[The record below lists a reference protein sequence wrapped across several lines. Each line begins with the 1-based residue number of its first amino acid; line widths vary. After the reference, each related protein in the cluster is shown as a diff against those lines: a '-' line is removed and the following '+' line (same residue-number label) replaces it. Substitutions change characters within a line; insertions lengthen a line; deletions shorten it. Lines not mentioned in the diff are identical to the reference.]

1 MAATISNM
9 SDVLKAALERG
20 PQERS
25 PFQKLWDFAVVFRE
39 VEAIDDGPRA
49 YYVVD
54 GTLEKLK
61 VRRPDYSTV
70 EIDVAELA
78 IQSHCATDF
87 EYAVRRAVGAPT

>member
-9 SDVLKAALERG
+9 SDVLKEALERG

-39 VEAIDDGPRA
+39 VEAIGEWNDA

-54 GTLEKLK
+54 GTLEKLT
-61 VRRPDYSTV
+61 VRRPDRTTV

-87 EYAVRRAVGAPT
+87 EAAVRRAVGAPT